1 MAQAVYPGGIKTWTD
16 KTDHIDDIHA
26 NLLNE
31 AYAEI
36 IAMETDLMKQKAEK
50 GKVHTVE
57 MESTNDDLVVM
68 TGGNFEL
75 TDGNWLMIKT
85 ISAANTGP
93 VSILIDSNNAKSVRY
108 IDGSEL
114 GAGDLEHGIYKI
126 VYDAD
131 NDFFVLAPSGRGVKI
146 NNQLVVRGT
155 YNEIIEKGDPVY
167 LLTAKTK
174 LANPATLPA
183 GACYGTSISPDGV
196 YLAAVHTGSPYI
208 TIYKRNG
215 DVFAKLPDPA
225 VLPAG
230 DGKGVAFSPDGVY
243 LAVAHK
249 KSPYM
254 TIYKRNGDAFTKLSN
269 PSDLPSYDASA
280 VTFSPDGNY
289 LAVGGTIS
297 PRLIIYKR
305 NGDAFVKLST
315 PAVLPAGEAARMQFS
330 PDGNYLAVSSSSIP
344 LLIIYKRD
352 GDTFT
357 KLPDQA
363 FMPAYIPTYI
373 NFSNDNKY
381 LAAGEYIYERNGDAF
396 TKIIDLKDVDTGNVY
411 ACGFSPDGLYFIKTY
426 ENSPHMAM
434 YKRHG
439 GSLAQLAN
447 PSPMPGAYASSIA
460 FSNDSSLLVLSS
472 YFSTYL
478 DIYKIAN
485 NVHKTTFIE
494 DLMYLG
500 CNGAGYA
507 EESGGIGDSKKVALI
522 YR

>member
-1 MAQAVYPGGIKTWTD
+1 VAQAVYPGGIKTWTD

-254 TIYKRNGDAFTKLSN
+254 TIYKRNGDAF
-269 PSDLPSYDASA
+269 
-280 VTFSPDGNY
+280 
-289 LAVGGTIS
+289 
-297 PRLIIYKR
+297 
-305 NGDAFVKLST
+305 VKLST